1 MIYQNDLFFE
11 RFDVLFG
18 KKSSIVA
25 GEEYP
30 LGFFAAEVMDMDVA
44 VLKGLKKLTQQASQ
58 EFDVFLTARTASSAG
73 MAVQVLDQA
82 WELVRQL
89 PLYNKIPYREGRGSS
104 VSGLSMS
111 YAAMSRSWTR
121 RSQWEQQR
129 MRCCG
134 AGTECMTVWQTIFS
148 DSDMTQTIC

>member
-1 MIYQNDLFFE
+1 MIYQNDYFFE

-30 LGFFAAEVMDMDVA
+30 LGFFAAEVMDMDAA
-44 VLKGLKKLTQQASQ
+44 VIEELKKLTQQASQ
-58 EFDVFLTARTASSAG
+58 KFGVFLTARTASSAG
-73 MAVQVLDQA
+73 MAVQALDQA
-82 WELVRQL
+82 WDLIMQL

-111 YAAMSRSWTR
+111 YAAMSRSWTGC
-121 RSQWEQQR
+121 SQWGRQR
-129 MRCCG
+129 MRCCVV
-134 AGTECMTVWQTIFS
+134 GTGCITAWQTIFS
-148 DSDMTQTIC
+148 GSDMTRTIC